1 MLQKIGRSESRENMI
16 AQVKSHSRRFEH
28 SYEQNNRLKE
38 LVARR
43 GKDFFIIWAY
53 MFCFKNKFSLILL
66 SEEKIILRKKSKEF
80 EMSRAAE
87 HAEENKVIPSTTLV
101 KNQKNRR

>member
-1 MLQKIGRSESRENMI
+1 
-16 AQVKSHSRRFEH
+16 
-28 SYEQNNRLKE
+28 
-38 LVARR
+38 
-43 GKDFFIIWAY
+43 